1 MLDCRD
7 VTATRYAEVA
17 KNSRTREGRRGYEY
31 APFAYGFGEVG
42 DPVWHTSPGVRRA
55 GGSTA
60 ERAEVKIEVEV
71 EDEEDVAEGASALL
85 RRGAGSRA
93 SEQQYEAGNDYVGT
107 GAHIGRPAR
116 EETGEHSGQ
125 GKGFIKTA
133 WAWKR
138 IGVARPWRE
147 ERDRARDAAR
157 EERDNDN
164 APALVKSK
172 RGEPAE
178 GRYAGAARPGL
189 GRRRRRGSWWTS
201 YNASGNGRA
210 DGIDG
215 EVDVGG
221 ACVVM

>member
-7 VTATRYAEVA
+7 ATAARYAEVA
-17 KNSRTREGRRGYEY
+17 QNSRTREGRRGYEY
-31 APFAYGFGEVG
+31 APFVYGSGEVG
-42 DPVWHTSPGVRRA
+42 DPVWRTSPGVRRT

-60 ERAEVKIEVEV
+60 ERAELKIEMEV
-71 EDEEDVAEGASALL
+71 EDEEEVAEGASALL

-93 SEQQYEAGNDYVGT
+93 SEQQHEGGNDYVGT
-107 GAHIGRPAR
+107 DGHIGWPAH

-125 GKGFIKTA
+125 GKGLIKTA

-138 IGVARPWRE
+138 IGVARSWRE
-147 ERDRARDAAR
+147 ERDRARDAAS
-157 EERDNDN
+157 EERDN

-172 RGEPAE
+172 RVELAE
-178 GRYAGAARPGL
+178 GRYAGATRPGL

-201 YNASGNGRA
+201 YNTSGDGRA

-221 ACVVM
+221 ACVIM